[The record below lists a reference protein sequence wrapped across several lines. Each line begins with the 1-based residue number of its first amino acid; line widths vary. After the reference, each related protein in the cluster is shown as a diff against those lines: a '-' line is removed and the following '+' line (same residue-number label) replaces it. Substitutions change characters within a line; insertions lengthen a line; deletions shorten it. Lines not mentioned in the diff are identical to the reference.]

1 MGNLGKIGKP
11 QKSKKHKKLKPVDPF
26 NRAGRRAAAEEAKK
40 ADKTPKGKQLEDQE
54 MSRSMKEFIRNK
66 KNMQD
71 QLKNPQ
77 QGAKKK
83 KDPKLNDFQMNDD
96 RRGMTR
102 PVRPVPEF
110 HKRKG
115 ERDGH
120 FVGRAA
126 AAAAAVVG
134 ESRFEDK
141 YKLNANPTEDELEE
155 KKQRKDEWK
164 KKKAERKE
172 KRRRKKQGETVS
184 DEINALHK
192 KNKEEEEKKRKAAAA
207 AAAAASTSSSSVP
220 KKVLTDFCDLRDDV
234 VFGEVAMAPP
244 TLTAKPRKAE
254 TKDNRNDNLL
264 LTALV
269 NNNSN
274 NNNSN
279 NNSNNNNNDDKT
291 KLKKKPGK
299 QGTLIKKAGKLKD
312 LSALQKSNLLNER
325 QRVVDKYRKLKSG
338 NLGKL

>member
-66 KNMQD
+66 KIMQD

-77 QGAKKK
+77 QQGVKKMK
-83 KDPKLNDFQMNDD
+83 RKDPKLNDFQMNDD

-126 AAAAAVVG
+126 AAAAAVIG

-141 YKLNANPTEDELEE
+141 YKLNANPTEDELAE

-192 KNKEEEEKKRKAAAA
+192 KNKEQEEKKRKEAAAV
-207 AAAAASTSSSSVP
+207 AAAAASTSSSSMP
-220 KKVLTDFCDLRDDV
+220 KKALTDFCDLRDDV

-269 NNNSN
+269 NNKNK
-274 NNNSN
+274 
-279 NNSNNNNNDDKT
+279 NNNNNDDDKT

-299 QGTLIKKAGKLKD
+299 QGNLIKKAGKLKN

>member
-54 MSRSMKEFIRNK
+54 MSRSMKEFIQNK
-66 KNMQD
+66 KIMQD
-71 QLKNPQ
+71 QLKNPQQ

-164 KKKAERKE
+164 RKKAARKE

-207 AAAAASTSSSSVP
+207 ASTSSSSSVP
-220 KKVLTDFCDLRDDV
+220 KKALTDFCDLRDDV

-269 NNNSN
+269 NNDNKN
-274 NNNSN
+274 NNV
-279 NNSNNNNNDDKT
+279 KT
-291 KLKKKPGK
+291 KLKKNPGK
-299 QGTLIKKAGKLKD
+299 QGNLIKKAGKLKN

>member
-1 MGNLGKIGKP
+1 MNGRSSN
-11 QKSKKHKKLKPVDPF
+11 F
-26 NRAGRRAAAEEAKK
+26 AG
-40 ADKTPKGKQLEDQE
+40 LF
-54 MSRSMKEFIRNK
+54 SRSDASVNCVRVPYNGFGCAFPI
-66 KNMQD
+66 
-71 QLKNPQ
+71 NPIP
-77 QGAKKK
+77 AL
-83 KDPKLNDFQMNDD
+83 PRLPLV
-96 RRGMTR
+96 
-102 PVRPVPEF
+102 PVFPPPLLLLF
-110 HKRKG
+110 LLHSK
-115 ERDGH
+115 
-120 FVGRAA
+120 
-126 AAAAAVVG
+126 
-134 ESRFEDK
+134 
-141 YKLNANPTEDELEE
+141 
-155 KKQRKDEWK
+155 
-164 KKKAERKE
+164 
-172 KRRRKKQGETVS
+172 GETVS

-192 KNKEEEEKKRKAAAA
+192 KNKEEEEKKRKAAA

-269 NNNSN
+269 KNN

-279 NNSNNNNNDDKT
+279 SNNNDDKT